1 MSLDLFDKSEC
12 CLYALDIFYSD
23 YAASVALAYL
33 AVELACGYV
42 AHDCSKGLACV
53 VAFVTGV
60 YKEQVHL
67 AAFKVNFL
75 YTKALCLAAQGYH
88 AYEFLALYWH
98 LAKTVLHLGFELFY
112 LLGVGQ
118 RVEFAV

>member
-1 MSLDLFDKSEC
+1 MSLDLFDKSER

-33 AVELACGYV
+33 AFERAVWNV
-42 AHDCSKGLACV
+42 AHDGTEGLAGV
-53 VAFVTGV
+53 VALVAGI
-60 YKEQVHL
+60 YKEEVHL

-88 AYEFLALYWH
+88 AYEFLS
-98 LAKTVLHLGFELFY
+98 LGGYCTEPVFHACLEGDDVAF
-112 LLGVGQ
+112 LG
-118 RVEFAV
+118 E